1 MEVYIL
7 DSLYRRVDVVDK
19 FESVI
24 WTERFSAWG
33 DVELL
38 VHSTPANRK
47 RFLTGTKLACNESY
61 RVMTVE
67 TIEDTT
73 DDEGKKLLKIKGPS
87 LEYAFEHRVARGS
100 LSDLTTEPKWV
111 LTGKPADI
119 ARKMFHDI
127 CVAGILDPA
136 DVIPMVI
143 EGSIFPEGTIPEPDE
158 TITYEVEPKSL
169 YEALKELCDI
179 YNLGFRLVRN
189 FDSSQL
195 YFDIYTGSDRTT
207 QQTTL
212 PAVVFSPSLDN
223 LTNTTELTTTLLYK
237 NVAYVISPVGHEVV
251 YSLDFDP
258 TTNGFDRR
266 VLLVKADDITDEDP
280 LVASAKMIQKGK
292 EELAKHRRLSA
303 FDGELTNSSKYKYG
317 IDYNLGDLV
326 ELRNEDGVTN
336 KMRVTEQIF
345 VSDKEGER
353 SYPTLTL
360 EQFVMPG
367 TWLDWKYNKPW
378 EEFDVTE
385 YWNNQP

>member
-1 MEVYIL
+1 M
-7 DSLYRRVDVVDK
+7 
-19 FESVI
+19 
-24 WTERFSAWG
+24 
-33 DVELL
+33 
-38 VHSTPANRK
+38 
-47 RFLTGTKLACNESY
+47 
-61 RVMTVE
+61 
-67 TIEDTT
+67 
-73 DDEGKKLLKIKGPS
+73 
-87 LEYAFEHRVARGS
+87 
-100 LSDLTTEPKWV
+100 
-111 LTGKPADI
+111 
-119 ARKMFHDI
+119 
-127 CVAGILDPA
+127 
-136 DVIPMVI
+136 
-143 EGSIFPEGTIPEPDE
+143 
-158 TITYEVEPKSL
+158 
-169 YEALKELCDI
+169 
-179 YNLGFRLVRN
+179 
-189 FDSSQL
+189 
-195 YFDIYTGSDRTT
+195 
-207 QQTTL
+207 
-212 PAVVFSPSLDN
+212 
-223 LTNTTELTTTLLYK
+223 
-237 NVAYVISPVGHEVV
+237 GHEVV